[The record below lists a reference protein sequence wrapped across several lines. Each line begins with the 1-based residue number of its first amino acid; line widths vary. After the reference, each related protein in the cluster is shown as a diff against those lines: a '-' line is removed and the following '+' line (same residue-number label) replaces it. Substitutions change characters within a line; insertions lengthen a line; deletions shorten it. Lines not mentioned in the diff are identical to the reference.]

1 MAVGRDSYIYMI
13 YTVLVFLLLKLQLKK
28 KIYIIYYLYTHNI
41 ETQKNWYRPWIFFVM
56 LLKLMSNRAKNLEH
70 EIGTD
75 LNKIFFGRKSFKI
88 NRGKSEQWFLS
99 RFDTILKIN
108 RVF

>member
-1 MAVGRDSYIYMI
+1 
-13 YTVLVFLLLKLQLKK
+13 
-28 KIYIIYYLYTHNI
+28 
-41 ETQKNWYRPWIFFVM
+41 M
-56 LLKLMSNRAKNLEH
+56 LLKLMSNRAKKPEH
-70 EIGTD
+70 ETRTD
-75 LNKIFFGRKSFKI
+75 LNKIFFGHKSFKI